1 MQIVL
6 YDTTL
11 RDGAQTE
18 GVSFSTE
25 DKLRIAQRID
35 DYGIH
40 YIEGGF
46 PGSNPKDREFFDRA
60 AEMTWR
66 HARITA
72 FGATRYKHREVEDDP
87 TVAALL
93 SCPTPTVTIVAK
105 FSRYQVETVLETTT
119 DENLAMIR
127 DTVRHLKQAGREVLV
142 DAEHFYD
149 GYQYDDEY
157 TKACTEAASEACLLY
172 TSPSPRD

>member
-46 PGSNPKDREFFDRA
+46 PGSNPKDREFFD
-60 AEMTWR
+60 
-66 HARITA
+66 
-72 FGATRYKHREVEDDP
+72 
-87 TVAALL
+87 L
-93 SCPTPTVTIVAK
+93 SLIH
-105 FSRYQVETVLETTT
+105 
-119 DENLAMIR
+119 I
-127 DTVRHLKQAGREVLV
+127 
-142 DAEHFYD
+142 
-149 GYQYDDEY
+149 
-157 TKACTEAASEACLLY
+157 
-172 TSPSPRD
+172 

>member
-46 PGSNPKDREFFDRA
+46 PGSNP
-60 AEMTWR
+60 
-66 HARITA
+66 
-72 FGATRYKHREVEDDP
+72 
-87 TVAALL
+87 
-93 SCPTPTVTIVAK
+93 
-105 FSRYQVETVLETTT
+105 
-119 DENLAMIR
+119 
-127 DTVRHLKQAGREVLV
+127 
-142 DAEHFYD
+142 
-149 GYQYDDEY
+149 
-157 TKACTEAASEACLLY
+157 
-172 TSPSPRD
+172 

>member
-72 FGATRYKHREVEDDP
+72 FGATRYKHREVGERSHGGGFAVLSDADRDDCRQIFP
-87 TVAALL
+87 V
-93 SCPTPTVTIVAK
+93 SGRDG
-105 FSRYQVETVLETTT
+105 SR
-119 DENLAMIR
+119 N
-127 DTVRHLKQAGREVLV
+127 
-142 DAEHFYD
+142 YD
-149 GYQYDDEY
+149 
-157 TKACTEAASEACLLY
+157 
-172 TSPSPRD
+172 